1 MGRFV
6 RRVVALGHGQG
17 EARLKTRTTKIV
29 LLLPPEEMISLVSM
43 SSIACFRIFDSFSKC
58 QPRLAHDG
66 CLVASST
73 HRTSHKIAYL
83 LELRGW
89 QAQHRKT
96 ILS

>member
-6 RRVVALGHGQG
+6 RRVVALDHGQG
-17 EARLKTRTTKIV
+17 EARLKMRTTKSI
-29 LLLPPEEMISLVSM
+29 LFLPLGEMISLVSM
-43 SSIACFRIFDSFSKC
+43 SSISCFQSFDAFRKC

-73 HRTSHKIAYL
+73 HRTSHMIACPL
-83 LELRGW
+83 GLRGW
-89 QAQHRKT
+89 RAQHRKT